1 MLKTVAVSSNRK
13 TGPIAVT
20 YRSGTHET
28 YGTCPKSC
36 ALHPKSETGAAA
48 IDLEYL
54 QALVKAVPRR
64 GKAWTYSHFAAAMLP
79 IAGPGETV
87 INASCDTVEEALA
100 AVSIGRPAVIA
111 VPAETAES
119 WPRVAEGVRFYRCP
133 AELSESFTCK
143 DCGNGSPLCAR
154 PDRQD
159 VIIFVAHGTGAKKV
173 GTGKG
178 GCYAASGPVALQWHG
193 TRKAGAPNDA
203 QALEAFAK
211 SLPPGSFLR
220 HHVAGD
226 TGKEAV

>member
-1 MLKTVAVSSNRK
+1 M
-13 TGPIAVT
+13 
-20 YRSGTHET
+20 
-28 YGTCPKSC
+28 
-36 ALHPKSETGAAA
+36 
-48 IDLEYL
+48 D
-54 QALVKAVPRR
+54 
-64 GKAWTYSHFAAAMLP
+64 
-79 IAGPGETV
+79 
-87 INASCDTVEEALA
+87 EALA

-159 VIIFVAHGTGAKKV
+159 VIVFVAHGTGAKKV

>member
-1 MLKTVAVSSNRK
+1 MLKTVPVSSNRK

-36 ALHPKSETGAAA
+36 ALHPKNETGSAE
-48 IDLEYL
+48 IDAEYL
-54 QALVKAVPRR
+54 QALLKAVPRR
-64 GKAWTYSHFAAAMLP
+64 GKAWTYSHFPAAMLP
-79 IAGPGETV
+79 KAGPGETV
-87 INASCDTVEEALA
+87 INASCDTVDEALA

-111 VPAETAES
+111 VPSDTSDS
-119 WPRVAEGVRFYRCP
+119 WPRVVEGTRFYRCP
-133 AELSESFTCK
+133 AELSDSFTCK

-154 PDRQD
+154 PDRRE
-159 VIIFVAHGTGAKKV
+159 VIVFVAHGTGAKKV
-173 GTGKG
+173 GTGRG

-203 QALEAFAK
+203 QAVEAFAK

-226 TGKEAV
+226 AGKEAR